1 MEKLGKTI
9 FSDSSKSV
17 VKLLDE
23 DRSLVEKFCKQCAKL
38 NFQNNE
44 SLEKMKWD
52 WGLKN
57 GGWFAAIE
65 DNKIYS
71 LAGYHKL
78 DTNNAYRVLFRGAQ
92 LPGYGSKKV
101 SKNIF
106 NIMVHWTYLLNEQT
120 KEILSQD
127 PNAKIYI
134 STNVDKNDDAPSSYK
149 LSSTM
154 APLLVKQNLLSL
166 EQENVEL
173 YYTKQNLWRL
183 NVDEYFKNRNKFLVN
198 L

>member
-1 MEKLGKTI
+1 MDVLGRTI
-9 FSDSSKSV
+9 FDNSNRSV
-17 VKLLDE
+17 VKLDNN
-23 DRSLVEKFCKQCAKL
+23 DTALVEKFCKQCATL
-38 NFQNNE
+38 NFQNNKN
-44 SLEKMKWD
+44 LEKMKWD

-57 GGWFAAIE
+57 GGWFAAIS

-78 DTNNAYRVLFRGAQ
+78 DTDNSYRVLFRGAQ
-92 LPGYGSKKV
+92 LPGYGSKKI

-106 NIMVHWTYLLNEQT
+106 SIMVHWTYLLNEQV
-120 KEILSQD
+120 KDILVQD
-127 PNAKIYI
+127 HSAKIYI
-134 STNVDKNDDAPSSYK
+134 STNVDKNNDAPSSYK

-183 NVDEYFKNRNKFLVN
+183 NVNEYFKRRREFFS
-198 L
+198 

>member
-1 MEKLGKTI
+1 MEKLGRTI
-9 FSDSSKSV
+9 FSDSSKLV

-23 DRSLVEKFCKQCAKL
+23 DKLLVKEFCNQCKVL

-44 SLEKMKWD
+44 NLNKMKWE
-52 WGLKN
+52 WGLNN
-57 GGWFAAIE
+57 GGWFAAIA

-78 DTNNAYRVLFRGAQ
+78 DAANSYRVLFRGAQ
-92 LPGYGSKKV
+92 LPGYGSKRV

-106 NIMVHWTYLLNEQT
+106 SIMVHWTYLLNEQI
-120 KEILSQD
+120 KEILSLD
-127 PNAKIYI
+127 PSAKIYI
-134 STNVDKNDDAPSSYK
+134 STNVDKNNDAPSSYK

-183 NVDEYFKNRNKFLVN
+183 NINEYFKRRKEFLVN
-198 L
+198 I